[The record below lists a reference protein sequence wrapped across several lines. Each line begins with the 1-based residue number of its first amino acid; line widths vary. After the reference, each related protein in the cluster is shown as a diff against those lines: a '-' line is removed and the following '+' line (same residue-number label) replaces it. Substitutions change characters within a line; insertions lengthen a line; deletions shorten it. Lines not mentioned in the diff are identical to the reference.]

1 METISAKILGDVISI
16 CLAIFGIG
24 VTVFTVI
31 YSFILTR
38 KGILQEYNDIIKKHE
53 ASPQVEAA
61 RMFLLKYIKC
71 QQKVNKHI
79 GAVTIISFIIF
90 AVSLFLSYTG
100 YAFQNSVVYT
110 KYVDYITYY
119 LAAICLALLVYIIV
133 MLIIVYKTYR
143 KDCKINGSN

>member
-38 KGILQEYNDIIKKHE
+38 KGMLQEYNDIMKKQQ
-53 ASPQVEAA
+53 ASPQLEAA
-61 RMFLLKYIKC
+61 RMFLLEYIKR

-79 GAVTIISFIIF
+79 GIVTIISFIIF
-90 AVSLFLSYTG
+90 AVSLSLSYAG
-100 YAFQNSVVYT
+100 YAFQNSIIYT
-110 KYVDYITYY
+110 KYVHYITYY

>member
-38 KGILQEYNDIIKKHE
+38 KGILHEYNETIKKHD

-61 RMFLLKYIKC
+61 RMFLLEYIKR

-90 AVSLFLSYTG
+90 AVSLSLSYIG
-100 YAFQNSVVYT
+100 YVCQNSVLYT
-110 KYVDYITYY
+110 NFGNYITYF
-119 LAAICLALLVYIIV
+119 LAVVCLILLVYIIV